1 MKYITDNGESLEGD
15 SPTEVLTALRDG
27 SKFEFGLDLE
37 AYLDA
42 LVLRL
47 ADYYGGLITSRDHG
61 EVIDE
66 MITIGFLRPVA

>member
-27 SKFEFGLDLE
+27 SKFEFGLPGSLP
-37 AYLDA
+37 DA